1 MANDF
6 IMGLGGH
13 GVQSDGESF
22 LEAVGKQVDLG
33 AKELSDQR
41 AGVIEAFDL
50 LAGEFCK
57 GRFSPVSDEFDG
69 VDEVFFSERKR

>member
-22 LEAVGKQVDLG
+22 IKGIGKEVDLG
-33 AKELSDQR
+33 SKELSDQR
-41 AGVIEAFDL
+41 AGIIEAFDL
-50 LAGEFCK
+50 LAGKFCK
-57 GRFSPVSDEFDG
+57 GRFSPLSDEFDG
-69 VDEVFFSERKR
+69 VDEVFFF